1 MIILFIP
8 RIGRR
13 RSSLKMSNQG
23 HWEGEKA
30 DPYHYFGFVYCI
42 THLPTGRKYLGKKQ
56 YYNSKREHGCSRR
69 CTDRQSK
76 DFKLKCWK
84 ESNWRVYKG
93 SSPSLKKFMEE
104 INDESQFSY
113 KILEQCRSK
122 SILHYTELK
131 TLWEHDVMR
140 AKFEDGTFMYFNN
153 SIGSIKFKIY

>member
-1 MIILFIP
+1 
-8 RIGRR
+8 
-13 RSSLKMSNQG
+13 MSNNG
-23 HWEGEKA
+23 HWEGETVNDYA
-30 DPYHYFGFVYCI
+30 YFGIIYKI
-42 THLPTGRKYLGKKQ
+42 THKPSGKMYIGKKQ
-56 YYNSKREHGCSRR
+56 LFNSKKMYGCSRR

-84 ESNWRVYKG
+84 PSNWREYTG
-93 SSPSLKKFMEE
+93 SSKTLNELIAKEGKDKFKFE
-104 INDESQFSY
+104 I
-113 KILEQCRSK
+113 IEQCRSK